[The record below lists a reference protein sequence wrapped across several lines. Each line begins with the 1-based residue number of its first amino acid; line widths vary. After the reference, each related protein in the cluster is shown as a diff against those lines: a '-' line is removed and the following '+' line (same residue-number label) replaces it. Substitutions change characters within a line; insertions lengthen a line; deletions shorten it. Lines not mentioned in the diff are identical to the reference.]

1 MKKKKYKLPEHYF
14 CMNDLTPGFE
24 VEECI
29 IQECESA
36 GLEITE
42 DEELASER
50 GYDRAFEV
58 VNPYKD
64 KLKKIKVDI
73 ILHTAT
79 HYVKNHSK
87 NDIEKLANSNM
98 VFGNM
103 LLDNLKQMKVKK
115 FINFSSV
122 WENYNGIKDNILNLY
137 LPNNKL
143 I

>member
-50 GYDRAFEV
+50 CYDRAFEV
-58 VNPYKD
+58 VNPYKN
-64 KLKKIKVDI
+64 KLKKVLEICKI
-73 ILHTAT
+73 
-79 HYVKNHSK
+79 NSSK
-87 NDIEKLANSNM
+87 NWDDDFENKAEDEFNEIVKIIEEK
-98 VFGNM
+98 
-103 LLDNLKQMKVKK
+103 
-115 FINFSSV
+115 
-122 WENYNGIKDNILNLY
+122 
-137 LPNNKL
+137 
-143 I
+143 

>member
-50 GYDRAFEV
+50 CYDRAFEV

-64 KLKKIKVDI
+64 KLKKVLKICKI
-73 ILHTAT
+73 
-79 HYVKNHSK
+79 NSSK
-87 NDIEKLANSNM
+87 NWDDDFENKAEDEFNEIVKIIEEK
-98 VFGNM
+98 
-103 LLDNLKQMKVKK
+103 
-115 FINFSSV
+115 
-122 WENYNGIKDNILNLY
+122 
-137 LPNNKL
+137 
-143 I
+143 

>member
-1 MKKKKYKLPEHYF
+1 MTKKKKEKYKLPEHYF

-50 GYDRAFEV
+50 CYDRAFEV

-64 KLKKIKVDI
+64 KLKKVLEICKTNINVDWVSADLEVCEEFAEIVKI
-73 ILHTAT
+73 IE
-79 HYVKNHSK
+79 
-87 NDIEKLANSNM
+87 EK
-98 VFGNM
+98 
-103 LLDNLKQMKVKK
+103 
-115 FINFSSV
+115 
-122 WENYNGIKDNILNLY
+122 
-137 LPNNKL
+137 
-143 I
+143 

>member
-14 CMNDLTPGFE
+14 CMKDLTPGFE

-50 GYDRAFEV
+50 CYDRAFEV

-64 KLKKIKVDI
+64 KLKKVLEICKI
-73 ILHTAT
+73 
-79 HYVKNHSK
+79 NSSK
-87 NDIEKLANSNM
+87 NWDDDFENKAEDEFNEIVKIIEEK
-98 VFGNM
+98 
-103 LLDNLKQMKVKK
+103 
-115 FINFSSV
+115 
-122 WENYNGIKDNILNLY
+122 
-137 LPNNKL
+137 
-143 I
+143 